1 MHAWLLA
8 VTLISSSFFFT
19 GISYCMH
26 DSPAA
31 AGKLTTPVGTTDEDH
46 VGSITDMV
54 VYLFF

>member
-1 MHAWLLA
+1 
-8 VTLISSSFFFT
+8 
-19 GISYCMH
+19 MH

-54 VYLFF
+54 VYLFFLKNIILFFYIY